1 MYAFLLMLTM
11 STSVIFIISK
21 IQTIAHSLSE
31 ENTQTI
37 FYMVKNDI
45 ENEFFQP
52 IAVSDTIAQD
62 LELRALFD
70 PQLSSAGEDRSEEV
84 VEILG
89 SIQKAFGY
97 KMLFAICDATGT
109 TIRTKD

>member
-1 MYAFLLMLTM
+1 MISEKELILKAKEGCEDAFEE
-11 STSVIFIISK
+11 IIKLYQQKVCS
-21 IQTIAHSLSE
+21 
-31 ENTQTI
+31 TI

-70 PQLSSAGEDRSEEV
+70 PQLSSAGEDN
-84 VEILG
+84 
-89 SIQKAFGY
+89 
-97 KMLFAICDATGT
+97 
-109 TIRTKD
+109 